1 MFDIGWSELL
11 LIAVVALVVLGP
23 KDLPR
28 AMRFCAHWVRKAR
41 GMVREFQG
49 HVDEMMRESEL
60 DEVRKEI
67 NKLSTADLGQ
77 EIERT
82 IDPGGAIKSALDV
95 EQPAPPPATSPS
107 AESAPASPVALAPT
121 AESPATDPLVESAP
135 ESGTRRANA

>member
-23 KDLPR
+23 KDLPK

-41 GMVREFQG
+41 GMMREFQG

-67 NKLSTADLGQ
+67 DKISTGDLGR

-82 IDPGGAIKSALDV
+82 IDPGGTIKSALDID
-95 EQPAPPPATSPS
+95 QPPPV
-107 AESAPASPVALAPT
+107 ESLPAAPT
-121 AESPATDPLVESAP
+121 ASPPTADAPAEAAPL
-135 ESGTRRANA
+135 SGTQRANA

>member
-11 LIAVVALVVLGP
+11 VIAVVALVVLGP

-49 HVDEMMRESEL
+49 HVDEMVREAEL

-67 NKLSTADLGQ
+67 DKMSSGDIGGA
-77 EIERT
+77 IERT
-82 IDPGGAIKSALDV
+82 IDPGGTIKSALDV
-95 EQPAPPPATSPS
+95 EAPATSAGPAAGS
-107 AESAPASPVALAPT
+107 ATPAAPAPAAEAQAEPAPD
-121 AESPATDPLVESAP
+121 AGP
-135 ESGTRRANA
+135 RRANA

>member
-23 KDLPR
+23 KDLPK

-41 GMVREFQG
+41 AMVREFQG

-60 DEVRKEI
+60 DEVRREI
-67 NKLSTADLGQ
+67 DKMSTGDLGQ

-82 IDPGGAIKSALDV
+82 IDPGGTIKSALDID
-95 EQPAPPPATSPS
+95 QPVPPPAESAS
-107 AESAPASPVALAPT
+107 AESAPPPPVAPPGESLGAEPLA
-121 AESPATDPLVESAP
+121 EPAPDP
-135 ESGTRRANA
+135 GTRRVNA

>member
-23 KDLPR
+23 KDLPK

-41 GMVREFQG
+41 GMMREFQG

-67 NKLSTADLGQ
+67 DKISTGDLGR

-82 IDPGGAIKSALDV
+82 IDPGGEIKSALDV
-95 EQPAPPPATSPS
+95 DPAPPAESVPAAPTAPPPA
-107 AESAPASPVALAPT
+107 AEALAEPT
-121 AESPATDPLVESAP
+121 P
-135 ESGTRRANA
+135 ESGTQRANA